1 MTRRVHLIRHG
12 DASERRTWSDLD
24 IGRPLTA
31 LGRAQ
36 ALSLADLD
44 IDLRSDVR
52 SSTAVRCK
60 GTVTPLADRHGVKV
74 VVDTRLAEGAEPSQV
89 VEWITSAV
97 DDDLVL
103 CGHGDM
109 IPYVLRLLT
118 GRAMTLD
125 GPNACQKA
133 SVWTCVFEGE
143 QPQHASYQPPPPVE

>member
-12 DASERRTWSDLD
+12 DAAQRHTWNDPDS
-24 IGRPLTA
+24 GRPLTG

-36 ALSLADLD
+36 ALKLADLD
-44 IDLRSDVR
+44 LVIGSDVR

-60 GTVTPLADRHGVKV
+60 GTVTPLADRHGVDV
-74 VVDTRLAEGAEPSQV
+74 VGDARLSEGADPGEV
-89 VEWITSAV
+89 VEWVTTAN
-97 DDDLVL
+97 DEDLVL

-109 IPYVLRLLT
+109 IPYVIRLLA
-118 GRAMTLD
+118 GRGMTLD

-143 QPQHASYQPPPPVE
+143 QPLHASYSPPPQVK